1 METLIAKLR
10 VVVVDDHPMF
20 RDRLAQIINHE
31 PDMTVCG
38 EAGNAQLALETIQ
51 RTSPDLAIIDI
62 TLDGTS
68 GLELIKSVRALG
80 LKIALLV
87 LSMHDESLYAERAL
101 RAGANGYV
109 TKRQSGAEVV
119 SAVRRVLAGEVY
131 LSEKMTAGFLRTLTT
146 AGGGAAGSAKEM
158 SQPINRL
165 TDRELE
171 VMELIGL
178 GRTTREIAASLQ
190 LGVATVDTYRARIKE
205 KMNFRNAV
213 ELQHYAIRWV
223 REREG

>member
-146 AGGGAAGSAKEM
+146 AAGAVGNAKEM

-178 GRTTREIAASLQ
+178 GRTTREIAAALQ